1 LTLQNWLAILA
12 VKSFTGGT
20 SVNIPKPTAERLS
33 QLARLLEQRKK
44 TTEPISSAEIE
55 QLTGWPSNTIRKDIS
70 ALDTST
76 QISTTSGYD
85 PVKLL
90 EAIRKTFGLSNMA
103 FKCCIVGL
111 GRLGSAFLDYAGFQ
125 ESSFTLAAGF
135 DSNVNRVEILKADFP
150 LYPAFKMKEVI
161 GRFGIT
167 YAILCVPPA
176 QAQATAEKLIEFGI
190 TGIVNFTPCI
200 LSVPQGIEI
209 ENVSVIDALGA
220 LNARLAANKTKTR
233 SEL

>member
-1 LTLQNWLAILA
+1 MTLKKRLAILI
-12 VKSFTGGT
+12 VKSFTGGI

-33 QLARLLEQRKK
+33 QLARLLEQRKNK
-44 TTEPISSAEIE
+44 NIPISSAEIE

-70 ALDTST
+70 TLDMRT
-76 QISTTSGYD
+76 QISTTSGHD

-90 EAIRKTFGLSNMA
+90 EAIRKTFGLTNVV

-167 YAILCVPPA
+167 YAILCVPPT
-176 QAQATAEKLIEFGI
+176 QAQATAERLVECGI

-209 ENVSVIDALGA
+209 ENVSVIDALGS
-220 LNARLAANKTKTR
+220 LTARLAATKTKTR